1 MGKKLDALFR
11 RKLKTSKFSSLAK
24 LALCRIVILKNQRQ
38 ARFSLAKSDV
48 IQLLNLG
55 HQERALLRVEHVIT
69 DQNMLGAFDMMEDYL
84 NFLIE
89 RVGQLETNK
98 ECPEFKEAISSL
110 IFASS
115 RCGEFPELQ
124 EIRVVLT
131 SRFGK
136 EFVARAVEL
145 RRNCGVHPNI
155 IQNLSARQPSLESR
169 KKLLKDIATEN
180 GIILHLEEDAP
191 VVAQENLDVDQP
203 KQQQQHHE
211 YKSVKSDATEY
222 QARTHVLPEEELS
235 GSSNGRKYKD
245 VASAALE
252 AFESAAY
259 AAHAA
264 RAAVELSRYESQD
277 NEQYGNGDS
286 SHG

>member
-55 HQERALLRVEHVIT
+55 HQERALLRVEHVIK

-124 EIRVVLT
+124 EIRGVFT

-155 IQNLSARQPSLESR
+155 IQNLSARQPSLESK

-203 KQQQQHHE
+203 KQQHE
-211 YKSVKSDATEY
+211 YKSVKLDATEY
-222 QARTHVLPEEELS
+222 QARTHVSPEEELS

-264 RAAVELSRYESQD
+264 RAAVELSRFESQD
-277 NEQYGNGDS
+277 NEQYGHGDS